1 MTTFYAAFVHTM
13 FVRSPRD
20 EEAYLEDFGVLHAA
34 VGLADESAEV
44 LGAIKKMIF
53 TGKPFDL
60 AKIIDEM
67 GDVEFYMEALRQE
80 LSVSRDEVLSVNWE
94 KLSLRHGDNNI
105 EEHYKDA

>member
-1 MTTFYAAFVHTM
+1 MTTFYAAFVKAM
-13 FVRSPRD
+13 FVRTPQN
-20 EEAYLEDFGVLHAA
+20 ATLYLEDFGLIHAA

-44 LGAIKKMIF
+44 LGAIKKMVF
-53 TGKPFDL
+53 TGKPSDV

-80 LSVSRDEVLSVNWE
+80 LGVSRDEVLSVNWE

-105 EEHYKDA
+105 EEHYKDV